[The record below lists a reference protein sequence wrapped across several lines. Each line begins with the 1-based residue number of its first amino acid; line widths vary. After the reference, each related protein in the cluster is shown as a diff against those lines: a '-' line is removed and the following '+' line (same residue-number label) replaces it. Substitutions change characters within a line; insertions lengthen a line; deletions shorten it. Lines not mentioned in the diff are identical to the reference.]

1 MKTFGRDVWTRRLD
15 KTPLSERRRRICT
28 TTACKKNA
36 FFFPKNNVSSYAKRK
51 DSSLRRLGFLLGFL
65 DLDVARDDALAVP
78 RERAFTR
85 RGAPLVRFF

>member
-1 MKTFGRDVWTRRLD
+1 MDKTFGQDAFERT
-15 KTPLSERRRRICT
+15 KTTNLYHHRVL
-28 TTACKKNA
+28 KKC

-51 DSSLRRLGFLLGFL
+51 DSSLKRLGFLLGFL